1 MAVYLYSDTRLV
13 PRADTEHIVL
23 TCHMLSAGL
32 KNNGALSYCTF
43 GAACTE
49 VELDMLTGEQRVL
62 RSDILFDCGR
72 SINPALDMGQV
83 CALSTALDTSA
94 QRSCRHLHVSAHGSA
109 HPCNQ
114 PPEGVSLGLYQA
126 VKLKVS

>member
-1 MAVYLYSDTRLV
+1 
-13 PRADTEHIVL
+13 
-23 TCHMLSAGL
+23 MLDAGL
-32 KNNGALSYCTF
+32 GNTEALAYCTF

-83 CALSTALDTSA
+83 TIITTLS
-94 QRSCRHLHVSAHGSA
+94 GS
-109 HPCNQ
+109 
-114 PPEGVSLGLYQA
+114 
-126 VKLKVS
+126 

>member
-1 MAVYLYSDTRLV
+1 MGPSEAIQN
-13 PRADTEHIVL
+13 PKVL
-23 TCHMLSAGL
+23 GAGV
-32 KNNGALSYCTF
+32 KGAESLAYCTF

-83 CALSTALDTSA
+83 RVIHFMECIY
-94 QRSCRHLHVSAHGSA
+94 
-109 HPCNQ
+109 P
-114 PPEGVSLGLYQA
+114 
-126 VKLKVS
+126 

>member
-1 MAVYLYSDTRLV
+1 MT
-13 PRADTEHIVL
+13 
-23 TCHMLSAGL
+23 MLFIAGVKAAESL
-32 KNNGALSYCTF
+32 AYCTF

-83 CALSTALDTSA
+83 RELIPSEPCST
-94 QRSCRHLHVSAHGSA
+94 CIVSA
-109 HPCNQ
+109 
-114 PPEGVSLGLYQA
+114 
-126 VKLKVS
+126 